1 MDNVLSNLTQY
12 EGDHYNRINYLKC
25 SSLVVVMRRD
35 SNFKFCNPFYRSVF
49 WSVLEFFHVSGVR
62 WCVCS
67 PFVRF

>member
-35 SNFKFCNPFYRSVF
+35 SNFNFLRSL
-49 WSVLEFFHVSGVR
+49 WE
-62 WCVCS
+62 
-67 PFVRF
+67 